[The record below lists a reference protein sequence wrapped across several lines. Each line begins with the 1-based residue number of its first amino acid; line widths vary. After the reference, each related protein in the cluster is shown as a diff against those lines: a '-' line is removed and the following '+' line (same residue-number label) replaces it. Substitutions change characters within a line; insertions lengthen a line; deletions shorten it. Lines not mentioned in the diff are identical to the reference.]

1 MLRFV
6 VAVVA
11 SFALIASAAAQPA
24 KSGGKRGKKRV
35 HEFKENRTGTSG
47 LSRGVKA
54 SKIKPTRTE
63 AALRFTLV
71 DKDKGPIKGI
81 VIKLTAPRGKTYF
94 TDETD
99 AKGYTE
105 LLVPVGQKYELEYL
119 SLGRRKISARI
130 PVDNGPAQTI
140 RLTLRYKRYEDPR
153 TNRRSGAQNFILE
166 GVHFETGKA
175 TIRRESF
182 PRLDRVVEYMTHKT
196 SARIEISGH
205 TDNVGKAR
213 RNKALSRRRALACR
227 KYLISKGIA
236 GRRIQAVGFGAERPI
251 ASNATVEGRAQNRRI
266 EAVEL

>member
-1 MLRFV
+1 MLRVV

-35 HEFKENRTGTSG
+35 HEFKENRTGKSG

-54 SKIKPTRTE
+54 SKIKPTRTK

-71 DKDKGPIKGI
+71 DKDKGPIEGI
-81 VIKLTAPRGKTYF
+81 VIKLTATKGKTYF

-105 LLVPVGQKYELEYL
+105 LLVAVGQKYELEYL

-130 PVDNGPAQTI
+130 PVDNEPAQTI
-140 RLTLRYKRYEDPR
+140 RLTLRYKRYEDPK
-153 TNRRSGAQNFILE
+153 TNRRSTQNFILE

-182 PRLDRVVEYMTHKT
+182 PRLDRVVEYMTHKK

-213 RNKALSRRRALACR
+213 RNKALSKRRALACR
-227 KYLISKGIA
+227 TYFISKGIA
-236 GRRIQAVGFGAERPI
+236 GRRIQAVGYGAERPI
-251 ASNATVEGRAQNRRI
+251 ASNRTAEGRAQNRRI
-266 EAVEL
+266 EADEL